1 MTYTEAKKVKK
12 EYKALKL
19 RSKLLTM
26 KSTLF
31 MLRVKTYIF
40 CCEIPKHLTKVILLL
55 PTITYNSI
63 YTCPFDRY
71 YDFAKGNNKRLIRF
85 GFNLNKAQ
93 KSFVKI
99 SRERI
104 DLFGINDEL
113 KKMMLR
119 EAEIVLAEAQAIKEP
134 KKTSRYLRMVD
145 DFKPIKQTELSLT
158 DIVCSI
164 GNYFKDKDVD
174 LSKMSVYS
182 VLKCFQIMQHGNK
195 E

>member
-1 MTYTEAKKVKK
+1 
-12 EYKALKL
+12 
-19 RSKLLTM
+19 
-26 KSTLF
+26 
-31 MLRVKTYIF
+31 
-40 CCEIPKHLTKVILLL
+40 
-55 PTITYNSI
+55 
-63 YTCPFDRY
+63 
-71 YDFAKGNNKRLIRF
+71 
-85 GFNLNKAQ
+85 
-93 KSFVKI
+93 
-99 SRERI
+99 
-104 DLFGINDEL
+104 
-113 KKMMLR
+113 MMLR
-119 EAEIVLAEAQAIKEP
+119 EAEIVLAEAHAIKEP